1 MKPSPKRIRTAT
13 KEYATMPFP
22 VFDLHCD
29 TADRIAWTSLDK
41 HYHQLAGL
49 DRFDPNI
56 DGGEPDTE
64 LKTNGCHLSLDSMG
78 DVPWAQCFACFIYD
92 EFSPEDSVGF
102 YRQVMA
108 HLADELKR
116 NASLVASAQNAS
128 DIRPALEAT
137 GRMAI
142 RTIENARLFA
152 ADPNLVEKLADAG
165 VLMASLSW
173 NAQGPLASGH
183 DVEDAGITPLGAEV
197 IRRMEDARMI
207 LDVSHLNDTCFD
219 DVVRLT
225 TRPFVAS
232 HSNSRAVC
240 GHLRNLTDAQFAE
253 IRDRGGLVGLN
264 YCPAFLR
271 DDSDVTEPTA
281 DDLCRHIEHW
291 LDLGG
296 EDVVALGSD
305 FDGTDLPT
313 CISSAAKMPEL
324 QEVFV
329 KRFGES
335 ITCKLCADNA
345 LAFFE
350 RWGR

>member
-1 MKPSPKRIRTAT
+1 MNPSPKRIRTAT

-128 DIRPALEAT
+128 DIRPGLPLRQSKRSQIPALKHRSEEHLLLAVRTKSPERIT
-137 GRMAI
+137 G
-142 RTIENARLFA
+142 
-152 ADPNLVEKLADAG
+152 
-165 VLMASLSW
+165 
-173 NAQGPLASGH
+173 
-183 DVEDAGITPLGAEV
+183 
-197 IRRMEDARMI
+197 
-207 LDVSHLNDTCFD
+207 
-219 DVVRLT
+219 
-225 TRPFVAS
+225 
-232 HSNSRAVC
+232 
-240 GHLRNLTDAQFAE
+240 
-253 IRDRGGLVGLN
+253 
-264 YCPAFLR
+264 
-271 DDSDVTEPTA
+271 
-281 DDLCRHIEHW
+281 
-291 LDLGG
+291 
-296 EDVVALGSD
+296 
-305 FDGTDLPT
+305 
-313 CISSAAKMPEL
+313 
-324 QEVFV
+324 
-329 KRFGES
+329 
-335 ITCKLCADNA
+335 
-345 LAFFE
+345 
-350 RWGR
+350 